1 MKAKNPKI
9 TEEEIALIKSAQ
21 AGEMSAFNKLYHK
34 YSGFTTNLLYN
45 YLKDYD
51 EARDI
56 NNIVWDKVYR
66 KLSKFTDYSS
76 FGGWLRILTNRTAI
90 DYLREINKHEVVQED
105 SYDRL
110 PYGTS
115 VYHAEDELVN
125 QLTYDT
131 LLQELKKLPEPQ
143 KSVCMLFYKDN
154 MPVSTISKKL
164 SIPIGT
170 IKSILFRMRKQVRK
184 HFKQL

>member
-21 AGEMSAFNKLYHK
+21 AGEISAFNKLYHK

-76 FGGWLRILTNRTAI
+76 FGGWLRVLTNRTAI
-90 DYLREINKHEVVQED
+90 DYLRELKPQKYVPQNLEDPSVRQVQEVD
-105 SYDRL
+105 YGESSVDKVSYNQIL
-110 PYGTS
+110 ELFKQFP
-115 VYHAEDELVN
+115 EDVRRIFNLYYVEH
-125 QLTYDT
+125 LTVSEISEVT
-131 LLQELKKLPEPQ
+131 KIPE
-143 KSVCMLFYKDN
+143 
-154 MPVSTISKKL
+154 
-164 SIPIGT
+164 GT
-170 IKSILFRMRKQVRK
+170 IKSHLSRKRNVIK
-184 HFKQL
+184 KLLKL